1 MVSLWR
7 YGLLVEIRPQKVSNS
22 MYSLTNRAEYSNPYL
37 FSFAIGLFIVG
48 LCYQVYEIGPPLGD
62 TASDTLYRLESF
74 KVGPGV
80 VDEKPPP

>member
-1 MVSLWR
+1 M
-7 YGLLVEIRPQKVSNS
+7 EIRPQKVSNS

-48 LCYQVYEIGPPLGD
+48 LCYQVYEIGPPL
-62 TASDTLYRLESF
+62 YRLESF